1 MGKRNQGNTKYSVTR
16 TVYKAVKK
24 YDHQQFE
31 SFCTSV
37 YKCGYG
43 TSWLQ
48 SMKSLKRKP
57 NPQRK
62 RKELE
67 MKTIIEIIAL
77 CGVFVGGMGWLMNR
91 PARPKDPEEDREQ
104 MEYLSEWRRKHEKRD

>member
-37 YKCGYG
+37 YKCGWEDG
-43 TSWLQ
+43 R
-48 SMKSLKRKP
+48 KSL
-57 NPQRK
+57 NAMDSG
-62 RKELE
+62 E
-67 MKTIIEIIAL
+67 IEAAIR
-77 CGVFVGGMGWLMNR
+77 GVKGIGEAKIEGLRSYVRIGGE
-91 PARPKDPEEDREQ
+91 P
-104 MEYLSEWRRKHEKRD
+104 